1 MLNDFHVPKKLLS
14 LVAKITNPT
23 FTKIKLNTMSL
34 KNALLYLMLPIYFF
48 SVHSFSQSAM
58 KTPANP
64 FLVGSNVVVDYSN
77 VTSKDV
83 DGYAKHTIKQ
93 IASMVSAIKKQK
105 STTFNNV
112 FGAMD
117 EIKNKIG
124 TTSNNCFMLYW
135 VSTDSIVRANGL
147 ASYQLLDSLSNA
159 LYSDKGIFTKMIRFK
174 KSAAYKQLKGN
185 KRILANDMIE
195 SFERSGV
202 NLSADK
208 LAKLKMLTKEISEL
222 SSAYSYNMNASN
234 EILTLD
240 EKGTLGLP
248 ESFKLNYK
256 TPEGK
261 YEVPIINATSETV
274 MSNASLEATRKA
286 YYIKF
291 YNRAADKNLAI
302 LDDMVKKRDELAKIM
317 GYPTYAAF
325 ALVTKMAGT
334 PKNVW
339 DFLDDLVSRSKEKAK
354 SDVAL
359 LDIEKKVESANQEAK
374 LQPWDIAF
382 YKNQIIKKQYQTN
395 NEELR
400 DFFPMQQCLKG
411 MMDIYQQLLGFE
423 FRKVVKPSV
432 WHDEVEMYEVY
443 ESGKLKGRF
452 YLDLFPRPHKETW
465 FYGVSIVSGK
475 GKEIPVAMLLGNFT
489 RPSKTQPSLLNQ
501 KELKTLFHEFGHI
514 MNMMSYH
521 GEFSSQQESKA
532 DFAEAMSQI
541 FENWVL
547 DYKIV
552 SSFAKNYKTGETLP
566 QATFDKMMQSKK
578 VGSGLAAI
586 QMLQR
591 CLYDMNL
598 YDKYNASSP
607 MPTDDIWKLTN
618 RQLDVMDFY
627 TPETHYQANWIHVNT
642 HPVYMYGYLWSEV
655 YAIDMFTQFEKNGL
669 KDTKTGVRYRELIL
683 ANGTQRNIL
692 KSVEEFLG
700 RPSDN
705 KAYVKSLGF

>member
-1 MLNDFHVPKKLLS
+1 
-14 LVAKITNPT
+14 
-23 FTKIKLNTMSL
+23 MSL
-34 KNALLYLMLPIYFF
+34 KNALLYVTLPICLF
-48 SVHSFSQSAM
+48 SVNSFSQSAM
-58 KTPANP
+58 KAPANP

-83 DGYAKHTIKQ
+83 VGYANHTLKEV
-93 IASMVSAIKKQK
+93 ASMVATIKKQK
-105 STTFNNV
+105 SSTFKNV
-112 FGAMD
+112 FGTMD

-124 TTSNNCFMLYW
+124 TTSNNCFMMYW
-135 VSTDSIVRANGL
+135 VSTDATIREKGL
-147 ASYQLLDSLSNA
+147 ASYQLLDSLSTA
-159 LYSDKGIFTKMIRFK
+159 LYSDKGIYDRMIKFK
-174 KSAAYKQLKGN
+174 KSADYKKLTGN
-185 KRILANDMIE
+185 KKLLVANMIE
-195 SFERSGV
+195 GFERSGV
-202 NLSADK
+202 NLDK
-208 LAKLKMLTKEISEL
+208 DRLARVKTLFKEISEL
-222 SSAYSYNMNASN
+222 SSAYSSNMNSSN

-240 EKGTLGLP
+240 EKGAAGLP
-248 ESFKLNYK
+248 ENFKNNYK
-256 TPEGK
+256 TAEGK
-261 YEVPIINATSETV
+261 YDIPIINATSETV

-286 YYIKF
+286 YYNKF
-291 YNRAADKNLAI
+291 YSRAADKNMDI
-302 LDDMVKKRDELAKIM
+302 LDNLVKKRDELAKLM

-325 ALVTKMAGT
+325 ALVPKMAGT

-339 DFLDDLVSRSKEKAK
+339 DFLNDLISRSKQKAK

-359 LDIEKKVESANQEAK
+359 LDIEKKVETTNQETK

-382 YKNQIIKKQYQTN
+382 YKNQIIKKQYQIN

-400 DFFPMQQCLKG
+400 DYFPMQQCLKG

-423 FRKVVKPSV
+423 FRKVNNPTV
-432 WHDEVEMYEVY
+432 WHEEVEMYEVY

-452 YLDLFPRPHKETW
+452 YLDLFPRPNKETW
-465 FYGVSIVSGK
+465 FYGVNIVSGK
-475 GKEIPVAMLLGNFT
+475 GKELPVAMLLGNFT
-489 RPSKTQPSLLNQ
+489 KPTKTQPSLLSQ

-532 DFAEAMSQI
+532 DFTEAMSQI

-547 DYKIV
+547 DYGIV

-566 QATFDKMMQSKK
+566 QATFDKMLQSKK

-598 YDKYNASSP
+598 YDKYNAAAP

-618 RQLDVMDFY
+618 KQLDVMDFY
-627 TPETHYQANWIHVNT
+627 GPETHYQANWIHVNT

-655 YAIDMFTQFEKNGL
+655 YALDMFTQFEKNGL

-683 ANGTQRNIL
+683 ANGTQRDIV
-692 KSVEEFLG
+692 KAVEEFLG
-700 RPSDN
+700 RKSDN
-705 KAYVKSLGF
+705 KAYIKSLGLE